1 MVNINSRSQINHIV
15 VVGGGPAGAGVAI
28 RLAQQDFLVTLIERE
43 KFPREKLC
51 GEFISPECL
60 RHFRELG
67 VSDQMLS
74 AGGDRITGTYF
85 YAFSGKNIAVPSRWF
100 DGGEAALSLSRA
112 EMDLRLLERAREA
125 GVDVLEES
133 SVVGVEIEQA
143 AVKALTVRSKNGELQ
158 TITGDLFT
166 DATGR
171 SRVLSKLINKN
182 SQRPK
187 TKDPKPMLVGFKAH
201 FDDVHL
207 ERGRCEIYSFPHGY
221 AGLSNVENGLANLCM
236 LVRSSAVRENNSDAD
251 RVVHELLMQN
261 KRAAETLA
269 DAKPVH
275 DWIAVAVDRFGVCGL
290 DPAENV
296 LAVGDAAAFID
307 PFTGSGMLLAF
318 ESAELLAK
326 CIYEHH
332 DIKELAAAYS
342 AEYSRQFTRRL
353 NVGSLV
359 RHFAFMPRSASI
371 VITLLSLNRSVREY
385 IARSTRK
392 SAEAKINKS

>member
-1 MVNINSRSQINHIV
+1 MVNINSRSQVNHIV
-15 VVGGGPAGAGVAI
+15 VIGGGPAGASVAI
-28 RLAQQDFLVTLIERE
+28 RLAQQNFPVTLIERE

-85 YAFSGKNIAVPSRWF
+85 YAVSGKNIAVPSNWF

-112 EMDLRLLERAREA
+112 EMDLRLLERAKET
-125 GVDVLEES
+125 GVKVFEES
-133 SVVGVEIEQA
+133 SVVGAEIEHA
-143 AVKALTVRSKNGELQ
+143 TVKALTIRSKNGESQ
-158 TITGDLFT
+158 TILGDIFV

-171 SRVLSKLINKN
+171 GRILSKLVQK
-182 SQRPK
+182 RLRGPK
-187 TKDPKPMLVGFKAH
+187 TKDRKPALIGFKAH
-201 FDDVHL
+201 LHNVRL

-221 AGLSNVENGLANLCM
+221 AGLCNVENGLANLCM
-236 LVRSSAVRENNSDAD
+236 LVRSSAVRENGSDAD
-251 RVVHELLMQN
+251 RVVRELLMQN

-269 DAKPVH
+269 DAEPVH
-275 DWIAVAVDRFGVCGL
+275 DWIAVAVDRFGVCDL
-290 DPAENV
+290 TPAENV

-326 CIYEHH
+326 CIAEHH
-332 DIKELAAAYS
+332 YVKELAAAYS
-342 AEYSRQFTRRL
+342 AEYDLHFARRL
-353 NVGSLV
+353 SVGSLV

-371 VITLLSLNRSVREY
+371 MITLLSLNRSVREY